1 MNEKILEYLRK
12 ADSYIS
18 GEEISR
24 KLKISRAG
32 VWKNIHSLIDEGYE
46 IVAVPHLGYRLEKLT
61 PKLLPRE
68 IKYNLNTKFIG
79 REILYFDTLSSTMD
93 KAMQIGINGAPEG
106 TLVIAEA
113 QSKGRGRLGR
123 HWISP
128 KHKGIY
134 FSLILRPKI
143 IPQQASILT
152 ILMAVSVTEAIEEV
166 CGIEPAIKWPND
178 ILVDNKKLGGILV
191 EMNAEM
197 DMVKFVAIGIGI
209 NVNQSKAQ
217 LISGA
222 TSLKEEGRESIN
234 RISLLQEILRRIER
248 NFLKFS
254 EEGSGFIIQRWRDFT
269 STLHSRVKVTCQD
282 EHIEGEA
289 VDIDLDGGLLI
300 RKDSGFV
307 EKVMAG
313 DVVTLKRL

>member
-1 MNEKILEYLRK
+1 MNEKILEHLRK
-12 ADSYIS
+12 SDSYIS
-18 GEEISR
+18 GEELSH
-24 KLKISRAG
+24 KLKISRAA
-32 VWKNIHSLIDEGYE
+32 VWKNIHTLIDEGYE

-68 IKYNLNTKFIG
+68 IKYNLNTQFIG
-79 REILYFDTLSSTMD
+79 KNIFYFDSLSSTMD
-93 KAMQIGINGAPEG
+93 KAMQLTLDAAQNG
-106 TLVIAEA
+106 TVVIAES

-123 HWISP
+123 SWISP

-134 FSLILRPKI
+134 FSLILMPKI

-152 ILMAVSVTEAIEEV
+152 IVIAVSVAEAIKQT
-166 CGIEPAIKWPND
+166 CGLDPTIKWPND
-178 ILVDNKKLGGILV
+178 ILLGDRKLGGILV

-197 DMVKFVAIGIGI
+197 DIIKFVIVGVGL
-209 NVNQSKAQ
+209 NVSQSKTQ
-217 LISGA
+217 LPTGA
-222 TSLKEEGRESIN
+222 TSLKVEGAKEVERVVI
-234 RISLLQEILRRIER
+234 LQTILKRIEQ
-248 NFLKFS
+248 NYLKFTK
-254 EEGSGFIIQRWRDFT
+254 EGSSFIIQKWRDFT
-269 STLHSRVKVTCQD
+269 STLHSRIKVICQK

-313 DVVTLKRL
+313 DVVRLKRL